1 MSHLYIANGTR
12 QIFNFMYRLPE
23 VPQVRQQSIRV
34 GGQIRIS
41 APKEGLNNIQ
51 IDAIIEQHRK
61 YGLIP
66 VSEIEKGKT
75 SAPLA
80 YQIGSPIPAD
90 RIARLM
96 LRNEGVKAEMGRK
109 FREDAAVVM
118 TAGLGTNLR
127 ESGVEGD
134 LNEVEVEVTE
144 VRDQRSNTDNE
155 PVGERTIVTK
165 EGAPRSEKGGR
176 KRRS

>member
-1 MSHLYIANGTR
+1 MPHLYIANGTR
-12 QIFNFMYRLPE
+12 QNFVFMYRLPE
-23 VPQVRQQSIRV
+23 IAQVRQQPIRV
-34 GGQIRIS
+34 GGQIRIT
-41 APKEGLNNIQ
+41 APKEGLNTIQ
-51 IDAIIEQHRK
+51 IDAIIEQHKK

-66 VSEIEKGKT
+66 ASEIEKGKT

-80 YQIGSPIPAD
+80 YQVGSPIPAD

-96 LRNEGVKAEMGRK
+96 LRNQGVKVEMGRK

-127 ESGVEGD
+127 DSGVEGD

-144 VRDQRSNTDNE
+144 VRDMRSNTDSP
-155 PVGERTIVTK
+155 PVEERTIVTK
-165 EGAPRSEKGGR
+165 EGEGRSGKGGK
-176 KRRS
+176 KRRN